1 VAFLFEWQVRAPQAT
16 LLELMQCCWW
26 EQGCSAEIL
35 DGPQDD
41 EGVAWLNAP
50 ADGRRYAPGTVEKS

>member
-1 VAFLFEWQVRAPQAT
+1 MAFLFEWQVRAPQAT

-41 EGVAWLNAP
+41 EGGGVAERASRWP
-50 ADGRRYAPGTVEKS
+50 AVCSWDG